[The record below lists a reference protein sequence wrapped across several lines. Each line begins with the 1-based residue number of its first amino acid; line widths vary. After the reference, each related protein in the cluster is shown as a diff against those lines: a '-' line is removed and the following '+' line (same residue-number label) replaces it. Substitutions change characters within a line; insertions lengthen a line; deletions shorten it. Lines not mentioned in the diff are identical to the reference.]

1 MKRDLFIAGRWVEAA
16 AAAVRSPFDGQ
27 VVAEVPQAQAAH
39 LEEALSS
46 AEGAREALQAQPT
59 GQRQAILESIAQGIS
74 RRSSELISAIIQEAG
89 KPRTLAEGEV
99 ARAVQ
104 TFRLAAS
111 ALNAFGGEVVPVD
124 LDARSAGYR
133 CEVRRFPA
141 GVIVGIS
148 PFNFPLNLAAHK
160 VAPALAVGAPIIL
173 KPPPQAPSAAL
184 ILAGIA
190 LEAGALPGAFSVVPC
205 AAPLAEKMATDP
217 RVRVLSFTGSAR
229 VGWHLR
235 SLARGRVVLELG
247 GNAAAVVCAD
257 ADLDRAAEKI
267 APAAYAYAG
276 QVCIS
281 VQRILVHTSVREAF
295 LERLLARIRQLV
307 VGDPDRRETVVG
319 PLIDD
324 ASVERVER
332 WVEAGLR
339 AGGTCALRG
348 ARAGR
353 VIDPIL
359 LCDVPA
365 GQEVIDQEIFGPV
378 AVVESFGELGEGLR
392 RVNASRYGLQ
402 AGLFTRDLNIVRRAH
417 EALEVGGLIVND
429 SPMFRSDAMPYGGVK
444 DSGLGREGVRYA
456 MEDFTEPRA
465 LVVAPP

>member
-1 MKRDLFIAGRWVEAA
+1 
-16 AAAVRSPFDGQ
+16 
-27 VVAEVPQAQAAH
+27 
-39 LEEALSS
+39 
-46 AEGAREALQAQPT
+46 
-59 GQRQAILESIAQGIS
+59 
-74 RRSSELISAIIQEAG
+74 
-89 KPRTLAEGEV
+89 
-99 ARAVQ
+99 
-104 TFRLAAS
+104 
-111 ALNAFGGEVVPVD
+111 
-124 LDARSAGYR
+124 
-133 CEVRRFPA
+133 
-141 GVIVGIS
+141 
-148 PFNFPLNLAAHK
+148 
-160 VAPALAVGAPIIL
+160 LAVGAPIIL